1 MFVPTAK
8 APPKAGAKELSYNSL
23 NLAYSGQHPC
33 FGPNWFIQ
41 FCHAT
46 RGDEYGMP
54 RKTLARKQAKID
66 TGHIWTSVFF
76 CCRASNSQDSP
87 KASPRVIFNWK
98 NIIEQLRLEWMLI
111 ERWGR
116 QGMFNVPISMWQDC
130 SFNSLNLAYSTI
142 ADSILVSDQTDLFS
156 FATCGDEYGVPRK
169 TLARKQAKIDTG
181 HIWTSV
187 FFCCRASNSQDSP
200 KASPRVI
207 FNWKKQ
213 LRLEWM
219 LIERWGRQ
227 GMFNVPTSMWQD
239 CSFNSLNLA
248 YSGQHPCFGPN
259 WFIQF
264 CHMWRWIRYA

>member
-1 MFVPTAK
+1 MCRLKLQAITCTIVIFGMFSGQRSTLGNMAWVASPVCGTVMMAWIWHVWINAIVFVPTAK
-8 APPKAGAKELSYNSL
+8 APPKAGAKKMSYNSL

-76 CCRASNSQDSP
+76 CCHASNSQDSP
-87 KASPRVIFNWK
+87 KAGPRVIFNWK
-98 NIIEQLRLEWMLI
+98 NIIE
-111 ERWGR
+111 
-116 QGMFNVPISMWQDC
+116 
-130 SFNSLNLAYSTI
+130 
-142 ADSILVSDQTDLFS
+142 
-156 FATCGDEYGVPRK
+156 
-169 TLARKQAKIDTG
+169 
-181 HIWTSV
+181 
-187 FFCCRASNSQDSP
+187 
-200 KASPRVI
+200 
-207 FNWKKQ
+207 Q